1 MSLPVAMDLISK
13 QPSVKASVKTVQF
26 TANNGGSFLSSGN
39 SIIRIPISGAPSQWL
54 NGAESYLKF
63 TIRNNSSVSA
73 TIDDSFASV
82 FQRVR
87 LLAGSVVLSDLNGY
101 NVLHKLLT
109 HLQGSDELN
118 RFNQIC
124 AGASRAHIGAG
135 NADNITLTDTNPL
148 GTLAATNDGTRT
160 ATVAVS
166 LINGL
171 LNSGKFIPIGLLAS
185 SLTLELY
192 LDPNFSDVFNHA
204 DGGNDLN
211 YTISSINYVAQII
224 DVLDTN
230 VNNQMRA
237 ELLRRPMEIHT
248 DDWVLNQNALPAS
261 GTFSAI
267 ISDRSQS
274 LKNIISIIKRSGSH
288 NISGMNAYKCE
299 VQHYQY
305 SIGNDRYPI
314 QRVEVGAKNLCE
326 SFLEAQKCFTSSL
339 FSLKNTTY
347 ANITSF
353 GNDSTGTANAC
364 FCMAVDLE
372 SFAESSGGIES
383 GLNTSQISTPIILN
397 GAYTNT
403 GTPATQL
410 YTYCHKDVIFMIDAT
425 GQIVK
430 SE

>member
-26 TANNGGSFLSSGN
+26 SANNGGSFLSTGN
-39 SIIRIPISGAPSQWL
+39 SIIRIPISGSPSQWL

-63 TIRNNSSVSA
+63 TIRNNSNVSV
-73 TIDDSFASV
+73 TIDDSYASV

-87 LLAGSVVLSDLNGY
+87 VLAGSVVLSDLNGY

-109 HLQGSDELN
+109 HHQGSDELN

-124 AGASRAHIGAG
+124 SGSSRA
-135 NADNITLTDTNPL
+135 TDTLNAPDDIIQNATNPT
-148 GTLAATNDGTRT
+148 GTLAPTDETTRT

-204 DGGNDLN
+204 DAATTTN
-211 YTISSINYVAQII
+211 YTISNINYVSQII
-224 DVLDTN
+224 DILDSN

-237 ELLRRPMEIHT
+237 ELLKRPMEIHT
-248 DDWVLNQNALPAS
+248 DDWVLNQNALPAT

-274 LKNIISIIKRSGSH
+274 LKNLISVIKRTGAY
-288 NISGMNAYKCE
+288 NVSGMNAYKCG
-299 VQHYQY
+299 VQNYQY
-305 SIGNDRYPI
+305 LIGNDRYPV

-326 SFLEAQKCFTSSL
+326 SFLETQKCFTSAL

-347 ANITSF
+347 ANVSTF

-397 GAYTNT
+397 GSYVNT

-410 YTYCHKDVIFMIDAT
+410 YTYCHKDVIYMIDAT